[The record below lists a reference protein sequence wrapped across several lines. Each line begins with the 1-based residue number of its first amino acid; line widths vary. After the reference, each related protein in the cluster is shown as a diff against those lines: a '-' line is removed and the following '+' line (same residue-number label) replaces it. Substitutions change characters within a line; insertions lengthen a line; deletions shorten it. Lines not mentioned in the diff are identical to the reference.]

1 MTLTSTRFLLPL
13 LFVLAVGIPALS
25 VGPRS
30 TPPTAARTDPQP
42 LLDGR
47 SGRSEDL
54 YGRLPASFEPNRGQ
68 ADRTVRFLARGSGYT
83 LALAADE
90 VVLTMART
98 GSPGGGD
105 SLMRMR
111 FVGSLPSPPI
121 AGVGRLPGSVNHIIG
136 SDPGRWRTN
145 IPTYAGVR
153 YEDLYRG
160 IDLVFHGSG
169 GRFEYDFIVAPGADH
184 RAITLAF
191 PGAEDVEIDAL
202 GNLVL
207 RVAGG
212 EIRHLKPV
220 IYQEVAGT
228 RHEVTGS
235 YVVTGR
241 DRVAFEV
248 GPHDGTRRLVIDPV
262 IYSTFLGG
270 EGMDAGLSIAADE
283 AGNAYVTGFT
293 SSAAFPAT
301 PGAVQTTKGAGIDA
315 FVTKLDSTG
324 SSVVYSTYIGGG
336 SDEWGSGIVLD
347 SSGNAYVTGR
357 TDSTNFPTTPGAF
370 DRSFGGGVD
379 AFALK
384 LNATGSALAYST
396 YLGGSGFEHDR
407 DNILIIRAAAIAV
420 DGSGNAYLTGQTTS
434 ADFPTANAI
443 QPTHGGG
450 SCGGGNLVC
459 SDVYVTKLNATGS
472 ALIYSTFLGGGD
484 EDAGRAIFVDAS
496 GSAYLAGSAFPGFP
510 ITPGAFQTTSQGF
523 EAFVSRVNAAGSAL
537 VFSSFLGGELSD
549 AAAGVAADGAGNT
562 YVTGRT
568 TSFEFPTTPGAF
580 QTEKIGNESDAF
592 VTKLNA
598 TGSGLVYSTYIGER
612 ETDEGVGIA
621 VDGEGNAHLAG
632 HSELGAPVLPC
643 RFANHD
649 VFAASLNATGSSL
662 ISATCLGGT
671 RDEFASGM
679 ALDGSGNIYVSGRT
693 ASSGAFST
701 SPFPITPGAFQSAFG
716 GGATD
721 AFVFKVGEEDGG
733 GGGTGPGVTISDVS
747 VVEGD
752 KGSKN
757 ADFTVSL
764 SASSTGTVTVNYAT
778 ADGTAI
784 AGSDYTAASGTLTFD
799 PGQTSKTI
807 TVKVTGDRIDEPDE
821 TFTVNLNGASGATI
835 TDGTGVGTII
845 DND

>member
-1 MTLTSTRFLLPL
+1 
-13 LFVLAVGIPALS
+13 
-25 VGPRS
+25 
-30 TPPTAARTDPQP
+30 
-42 LLDGR
+42 
-47 SGRSEDL
+47 
-54 YGRLPASFEPNRGQ
+54 
-68 ADRTVRFLARGSGYT
+68 
-83 LALAADE
+83 
-90 VVLTMART
+90 
-98 GSPGGGD
+98 
-105 SLMRMR
+105 
-111 FVGSLPSPPI
+111 
-121 AGVGRLPGSVNHIIG
+121 
-136 SDPGRWRTN
+136 
-145 IPTYAGVR
+145 
-153 YEDLYRG
+153 
-160 IDLVFHGSG
+160 
-169 GRFEYDFIVAPGADH
+169 
-184 RAITLAF
+184 
-191 PGAEDVEIDAL
+191 
-202 GNLVL
+202 
-207 RVAGG
+207 
-212 EIRHLKPV
+212 
-220 IYQEVAGT
+220 
-228 RHEVTGS
+228 
-235 YVVTGR
+235 
-241 DRVAFEV
+241 
-248 GPHDGTRRLVIDPV
+248 
-262 IYSTFLGG
+262 
-270 EGMDAGLSIAADE
+270 
-283 AGNAYVTGFT
+283 
-293 SSAAFPAT
+293 
-301 PGAVQTTKGAGIDA
+301 
-315 FVTKLDSTG
+315 
-324 SSVVYSTYIGGG
+324 VYSTYIGGG